1 MNFIKYFAIV
11 LVAFCTNKN
20 TVTDKYIDKDSVVVK
35 LKQLKETELTRIE
48 FTPGIFFLLTL

>member
-48 FTPGIFFLLTL
+48 FTPGIFFC